1 MFITI
6 KILLAV
12 NFMPHGM
19 CYLWKPGLILL
30 HVISDVAIALSYF
43 SIPAL
48 LIYFVIKREDVPFL
62 KVFILFAAFIILCG
76 VGHLLDVWT
85 LWHPNYWTAG
95 IERGATAFVSV
106 YTAVQM
112 VTLLPQ
118 FLSLKTPEEL
128 EAINQELAQEVAER
142 AAIETELKLLNEEL
156 EARVEARMAALS
168 QANSKL
174 QATLNELYDTQAQLI
189 QSEKMSSLGRMVAG
203 VAHEINNPINFIHGN
218 LTYAEEYLHNVLELT
233 ELYQKEFP
241 KATPIVL
248 EKIETIDLEFIRQD
262 FLKLL
267 DSMKRGTDRIQ
278 NIVRALRTF
287 ANLDEAHLKSVDL
300 HQALDSTLLILQ
312 NRLEATDR
320 RPAIALIKNY
330 SALPLVE
337 CYPQN
342 LNQVFLDLLENAV
355 DAIDEC
361 AEQGSIEPV
370 ISLHTQLNK
379 DNWVEIRIRNNGVPI
394 PNALRSKLFDPFFTT
409 KPVGKG
415 TGLGLTTSY
424 QVIVRQHGG
433 RIECIGG
440 EGKETEF
447 AISLPIASARRV
459 PVITMIKQENYN
471 PEPLETQ
478 VA

>member
-1 MFITI
+1 MLITV
-6 KILLAV
+6 KILLAA

-48 LIYFVIKREDVPFL
+48 LIYFVIKREDAPFL

-112 VTLLPQ
+112 ATLLPQ

-142 AAIETELKLLNEEL
+142 AAVETELKLLNEEL
-156 EARVEARMAALS
+156 EARVESRMAALS

-233 ELYQKEFP
+233 QLYQKEFP
-241 KATPIVL
+241 KPTPVLL
-248 EKIETIDLEFIRQD
+248 EKIEMIDLEFIRQD

-267 DSMKRGTDRIQ
+267 DSMRRGSYRIQ
-278 NIVRALRTF
+278 NIVRSLRTF
-287 ANLDEAHLKSVDL
+287 ANLDEAYFKAVDL

-320 RPAIALIKNY
+320 RPAIAIVREY
-330 SALPLVE
+330 DRLPLVE

-342 LNQVFLDLLENAV
+342 LNQVFLDILDNAV
-355 DAIDEC
+355 DAIDEL
-361 AEQGSIEPV
+361 AEQCSFQGQI
-370 ISLHTQLNK
+370 LLRTQLNG
-379 DNWVEIRIRNNGVPI
+379 DNQVEIRIGNNGASI
-394 PNALRSKLFDPFFTT
+394 PESVRSKLFDPFFTT
-409 KPVGKG
+409 KAVGKG

-424 QVIVRQHGG
+424 QVIVRQHSG
-433 RIECIGG
+433 RIECYGG

-447 AISLPIASARRV
+447 AISLPIAIARRTSV
-459 PVITMIKQENYN
+459 SPPIPQRNYAS
-471 PEPLETQ
+471 EPLHIKTF
-478 VA
+478 